1 MSRIIDLSMP
11 IADHFRWPVER
22 RVAGDQARGDVFQ
35 ATWLGWTV
43 HGFTHMDSP
52 RHCVA
57 GGPTTDDVPLET
69 TVGEA
74 AVIDLT
80 PIRPN
85 EAVSAARLAPAA
97 GHVAA
102 GDIVVM
108 RSCWEQQR
116 SPKTPEFWTEAP
128 YMTREA
134 AEWLL
139 ARRPRAVAFDFPQ
152 DWCIRLLLE
161 GERRPLAENVTHD
174 VLLRNGVI
182 LIEYLSNTVALTGPR
197 TFLCCLPL
205 KVPASDGAPA
215 RVVALEQH

>member
-1 MSRIIDLSMP
+1 MPRIIDLSMP
-11 IADHFRWPVER
+11 IDDHFRWPVER
-22 RVAGDQARGDVFQ
+22 RVRGDHEHGDVFQ

-52 RHCVA
+52 RHCVP
-57 GGPTTDDVPLET
+57 GGPTTDDVPLER

-74 AVIDLT
+74 AVVDLT
-80 PIRPN
+80 PIQPN
-85 EAVSAARLAPAA
+85 QAISAERVAGAA
-97 GHVAA
+97 GHLRE

-116 SPKTPEFWTEAP
+116 SPRAHEFWTEAP

-134 AEWLL
+134 SDWLL
-139 ARRPRAVAFDFPQ
+139 ARQPRAVAFDFPQ
-152 DWCIRLLLE
+152 DYTIRLLLK
-161 GERRPLAENVTHD
+161 GETRPLADNVTHD
-174 VLLRNGVI
+174 VLLKNGVI
-182 LIEYLSNTVALTGPR
+182 LIEYLSNTAALTRPR

-215 RVVALEQH
+215 RAIALEDN

>member
-22 RVAGDQARGDVFQ
+22 RVRGGHAQGDVFQ

-52 RHCVA
+52 RHCVR
-57 GGPTTDDVPLET
+57 GGPTTDDVALET

-74 AVIDLT
+74 AVVDLS
-80 PIRPN
+80 PVAPD
-85 EAVSAARLAPAA
+85 EAISAERLAAAA
-97 GHVAA
+97 GHVEP

-108 RSCWEQQR
+108 RSCWERQR
-116 SPKTPEFWTEAP
+116 SPTTPEFWTEAP
-128 YMTREA
+128 FMTRAA

-152 DWCIRLLLE
+152 DYVIRLLLK
-161 GERRPLAENVTHD
+161 GERRPLVDNVTHD

-182 LIEYLSNTVALTGPR
+182 LIEYLANTVALTEPR

-205 KVPASDGAPA
+205 KVPAADGAPA
-215 RVVALEQH
+215 RVIALADR